1 MCGVGDGAVAI
12 EMLPTKACIRLDM
25 VSHTAVSW
33 IWDMFFDVFLR
44 GDWCEKVD
52 FFGDSLVD
60 FRSAK
65 CWLSIF

>member
-33 IWDMFFDVFLR
+33 IWDMFFYVFFKGR
-44 GDWCEKVD
+44 
-52 FFGDSLVD
+52 LV
-60 FRSAK
+60 
-65 CWLSIF
+65 